1 MNFCPD
7 CGKPNP
13 SDLHTCSP
21 QVNVKAKLDPV
32 RYLEDQLD
40 HMHDVMTMLRRR
52 IEYIERQLEE
62 HFNA

>member
-13 SDLHTCSP
+13 SDIHTCTD
-21 QVNVKAKLDPV
+21 NLKAKLDPV

-40 HMHDVMTMLRRR
+40 HMHDVVTMLRRR

-62 HFNA
+62 HFNV